1 MTASPLVFDTGPLS
15 HFATAGWLG
24 ALKAVVG
31 NRGAIIPETVVSEL
45 QRGAQTDQRLQQV
58 LNADWI
64 QHRPLTDAA
73 ELEAYSRY
81 RSILASGNRNLGEVA
96 VLAVAQTLPATAV
109 IDDAAGRK
117 AAQDN
122 GVALRPT
129 LALLC
134 DAIREELLTL
144 QLVSA
149 LADDLLESHYR
160 LPFAPGG
167 FERWANEHNMFDD

>member
-1 MTASPLVFDTGPLS
+1 MAASPLVFDTGPLS

-24 ALKAVVG
+24 VLKAIVG

-45 QRGAQTDQRLQQV
+45 QRGLQTNQRLQQV
-58 LNADWI
+58 LDADWI
-64 QHRPLTDAA
+64 LHRPLTDTV
-73 ELEAYSRY
+73 ELQAYSRY

-117 AAQDN
+117 TAQDN
-122 GVALRPT
+122 NISLRPT
-129 LALLC
+129 LTLLC
-134 DAIREELLTL
+134 DAIREGLLTL

-149 LADDLLESHYR
+149 LADDLLASHYR
-160 LPFAPGG
+160 LPFTPGG
-167 FERWANEHNMFDD
+167 FEQWAIENNMFDS